1 MERLN
6 FSININATKEKV
18 RKVLWDDSSYR
29 EWTSAFSEGSYAETD
44 NWKEGTEVKFLDPN
58 GSGMV
63 SMVAAN
69 KPNEYMS
76 FKHLGEVKDGLED
89 RSSDKIKEWAGAME
103 NYTLKEKDGVTE
115 LAVNMDTADKFKDM
129 FMKMWP
135 NALDNVKTLSEK

>member
-6 FSININATKEKV
+6 FSININAPKEKV
-18 RKVLWDDSSYR
+18 WKVLWDDSSYR

-44 NWKEGTEVKFLDPN
+44 NWKEGTEVKFLYPN
-58 GSGMV
+58 GSGMI

>member
-6 FSININATKEKV
+6 FSININAPKEKV
-18 RKVLWDDSSYR
+18 WKVLWDDSSYR
-29 EWTSAFSEGSYAETD
+29 EWTSAFSEGSYAETH

-63 SMVAAN
+63 SIVAAN

-115 LAVNMDTADKFKDM
+115 LAVNMDTADEYKDM

>member
-1 MERLN
+1 
-6 FSININATKEKV
+6 
-18 RKVLWDDSSYR
+18 
-29 EWTSAFSEGSYAETD
+29 
-44 NWKEGTEVKFLDPN
+44 
-58 GSGMV
+58 
-63 SMVAAN
+63 
-69 KPNEYMS
+69 MS